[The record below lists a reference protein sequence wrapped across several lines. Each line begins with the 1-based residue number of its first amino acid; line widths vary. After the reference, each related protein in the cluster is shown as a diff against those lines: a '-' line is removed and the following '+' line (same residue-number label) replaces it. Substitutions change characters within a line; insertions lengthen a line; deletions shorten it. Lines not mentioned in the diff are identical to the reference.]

1 MFSLGVIKVGTP
13 APGSILLTKKEEQ
26 EEETMS
32 DDLFWREMKGRLDQD
47 MGDEAFHRAL
57 DDLEPPQR
65 GGAAVNDEAGGAGPS
80 RGRFDF
86 RLDPFIDR
94 RSQRLGVHKRVSRAR
109 VHQRGTFD
117 HHDQLAARFV
127 EGLRTSL
134 AQMLQDPSIAD
145 RDRVY
150 FHLASDRLR
159 HAYDGSG
166 LTAGEWRRDE
176 GRVARLLENL
186 SRMLNSNENF
196 QMDDTFLLSFVHV
209 RAGPYGGAK
218 KRKYLPGHQSSTRLK
233 AMKYSVVTIPQ
244 TDENLCCA

>member
-1 MFSLGVIKVGTP
+1 
-13 APGSILLTKKEEQ
+13 
-26 EEETMS
+26 MS
-32 DDLFWREMKGRLDQD
+32 DDLFWREMEARLDQD
-47 MGDEAFHRAL
+47 EDDKVFHRAL

-65 GGAAVNDEAGGAGPS
+65 GGAAVDDEAGGAGPS

-86 RLDPFIDR
+86 RLDPFVDR
-94 RSQRLGVHKRVSRAR
+94 RSQRLGVHERVFRAR

-159 HAYDGSG
+159 HAYDGWG

-196 QMDDTFLLSFVHV
+196 QMEDTFHLSFVHV
-209 RAGPYGGAK
+209 RAGPYGDGK

>member
-32 DDLFWREMKGRLDQD
+32 DDLFWREMKARLDQD

-65 GGAAVNDEAGGAGPS
+65 GGAAVDDEAGGAGPS

-94 RSQRLGVHKRVSRAR
+94 RSQRLGVHERVSRAR

-117 HHDQLAARFV
+117 HHDQLAAA
-127 EGLRTSL
+127 LR
-134 AQMLQDPSIAD
+134 
-145 RDRVY
+145 
-150 FHLASDRLR
+150 
-159 HAYDGSG
+159 
-166 LTAGEWRRDE
+166 
-176 GRVARLLENL
+176 GRVE
-186 SRMLNSNENF
+186 
-196 QMDDTFLLSFVHV
+196 DIP
-209 RAGPYGGAK
+209 GPDV
-218 KRKYLPGHQSSTRLK
+218 TR
-233 AMKYSVVTIPQ
+233 S
-244 TDENLCCA
+244 